1 MSTLRPECPS
11 AKDEAAVLKVYALP
25 LGRAVQHTGEI
36 DIARPLESL
45 WVCGKPAHS
54 LDGFTQARI
63 DADGE
68 GGFTLRAVGGFDVQV
83 FGSEPVQAQL
93 M

>member
-1 MSTLRPECPS
+1 
-11 AKDEAAVLKVYALP
+11 VF
-25 LGRAVQHTGEI
+25 
-36 DIARPLESL
+36 
-45 WVCGKPAHS
+45 GKPGHS

-83 FGSEPVQAQL
+83 FGADTVPTGL